1 MKKVTFTKIT
11 IQNFLSVGN
20 EPVSVDFKKGLHIIT
35 GNNKDKPDR
44 QNAVGKS
51 TVADAIY
58 FAIFGE
64 TLREI
69 KKDLITNN
77 ITGGK
82 TQVELKFTVDSPK
95 GCNKFH
101 IIRPL
106 SPTKVSVYKDEV
118 DKTRDSIANTTKYI
132 CDVLS
137 ASPAIFQNCVIMTV
151 NNTIPFMA
159 KNKVEKRKFIEDI
172 FGMEVFSKMISTL
185 RQEYNDIKR
194 EYDINYAKLDE
205 INKTLLNYNNQKQR
219 LIEKKEDKRKLYLER
234 QASNAAELKKLNED
248 LHKGSDI
255 ENINDIQ
262 STIDKLEAKIIQNDD
277 LKNNLVSD
285 SSNKKATIVHKKEI
299 FKKIGT
305 DSDSCP
311 VCLRLIQDHDKENI
325 DREKAVLRDEMI
337 LIAKE
342 VEEISTK
349 IQEVEEQ
356 KLRIKRAIQ
365 EKNKLLN
372 ETSLKIQNNN
382 NTNNRIIQLTKW
394 QSELVQDMEALN
406 EGRTEFDDLI
416 SETQDRINEVNSTV
430 STISKKLSTLDIV
443 KFIISEEG
451 VKSYIVNKLLELLNS
466 KLYYYLKKLDSN
478 SICIFDEYFEEQI
491 VNDKNKICSYF
502 NFSGAERKSI
512 DLACLFAFSD
522 IRRMQGGV
530 SYNIAIYDELFDS
543 SFDEKGIDLITD
555 ILKERVNTLDEC
567 SIVIS
572 HRKESIKAV
581 TGDVIFLEKENG
593 ITRRI
598 DYLDYLCK

>member
-20 EPVSVDFKKGLHIIT
+20 EPVSVDFRKGLHILT

-69 KKDLITNN
+69 KKELITNN

-82 TQVELKFTVDSPK
+82 TQVELEFNVDSPR
-95 GCNKFH
+95 GNNKFH
-101 IIRPL
+101 IVRTL
-106 SPTKVSVYKDEV
+106 SPTKVSIYKDGV
-118 DKTRDSIANTTKYI
+118 DKTRDSIVNTTKYI
-132 CDVLS
+132 CDVLG

-159 KNKVEKRKFIEDI
+159 KNKIEKRKFIEDI

-205 INKTLLNYNNQKQR
+205 INKTLQSYNNQKQK
-219 LIEKKEDKRKLYLER
+219 LLDKKEDKRKLYLER
-234 QASNAAELKKLNED
+234 QTSNANELEKLQKE
-248 LHKGSDI
+248 LQ
-255 ENINDIQ
+255 EEADIQ
-262 STIDKLEAKIIQNDD
+262 NIEDIQTTIDKLEEKLVTNDS
-277 LKNNLVSD
+277 LINTLVGD
-285 SSNKKATIVHKKEI
+285 SSNKKATIIHKKEI
-299 FKKIGT
+299 YKKIGT

-311 VCLRLIQDHDKENI
+311 VCLRPIQDHDKENI
-325 DREKAVLRDEMI
+325 KHEKNLLKEEIVV
-337 LIAKE
+337 IAKE
-342 VEEISTK
+342 VEDINAK
-349 IQEVEEQ
+349 IREVELQ
-356 KLRIKRAIQ
+356 KIKLKKAIQ
-365 EKNKLLN
+365 DKNKLIN
-372 ETSLKIQNNN
+372 ETSLKIQNNKN
-382 NTNNRIIQLTKW
+382 INKRIAQLNDWQKELIQDIETVNDTK
-394 QSELVQDMEALN
+394 
-406 EGRTEFDDLI
+406 TEFDDLI
-416 SETQDRINEVNSTV
+416 LEAQSRLDFANDAV
-430 STISKKLSTLDIV
+430 SNISKQLSTLDIV
-443 KFIISEEG
+443 KFVISEEG

-478 SICIFDEYFEEQI
+478 SVCVFDEYFEEQI

-581 TGDVIFLEKENG
+581 TGDVIYLEKQNG
-593 ITRRI
+593 ITRRV
-598 DYLDYLCK
+598 DYLDY

>member
-1 MKKVTFTKIT
+1 VLFRSI
-11 IQNFLSVGN
+11 L
-20 EPVSVDFKKGLHIIT
+20 T

-82 TQVELKFTVDSPK
+82 TQVELEFNVESPK
-95 GCNKFH
+95 GNNKFH
-101 IIRPL
+101 IVRTL
-106 SPTKVSVYKDEV
+106 SPTKVSVYKDGV

-151 NNTIPFMA
+151 NNTVPFMA
-159 KNKVEKRKFIEDI
+159 KNKIDKRKFIEDI

-194 EYDINYAKLDE
+194 DYDINFAKITE
-205 INKTLLNYNNQKQR
+205 INKTLLNYNNQKQK
-219 LIEKKEDKRKLYLER
+219 LLDKKEDKKKLYLER
-234 QASNAAELKKLNED
+234 QISNTKELED
-248 LHKGSDI
+248 LHKELLQEADIQNISDI
-255 ENINDIQ
+255 QI
-262 STIDKLEAKIIQNDD
+262 TIDKLEEK
-277 LKNNLVSD
+277 LTSSD
-285 SSNKKATIVHKKEI
+285 VLINELIGQSSNKKATIIHKKEI
-299 FKKIGT
+299 YKKMGT
-305 DSDSCP
+305 EGDSCP
-311 VCLRLIQDHDKENI
+311 VCLRSIQDHDKEHI
-325 DREKAVLRDEMI
+325 SREKQIIKDDIVS
-337 LIAKE
+337 IAKE
-342 VEEISTK
+342 VEDICAK
-349 IQEVEEQ
+349 IQEVEATKI
-356 KLRIKRAIQ
+356 KLKRAIQ
-365 EKNKLLN
+365 EKNKLIN
-372 ETSLKIQNNN
+372 ETSLKIQSNKNI
-382 NTNNRIIQLTKW
+382 NNRITQLNKW
-394 QSELVQDMEALN
+394 QDELIQDIEAISN
-406 EGRTEFDDLI
+406 NNTEFDDLI
-416 SETQDRINEVNSTV
+416 AETNNRVEELNSIV
-430 STISKKLSTLDIV
+430 SDISKQLGILDIV
-443 KFIISEEG
+443 KFVISEEG
-451 VKSYIVNKLLELLNS
+451 VKSYIVNKLLELLNN

-478 SICIFDEYFEEQI
+478 SVCVFDEYFEEQI

-555 ILKERVNTLDEC
+555 ILKERVNTLNEC

-593 ITRRI
+593 ITRRV
-598 DYLDYLCK
+598 DYLDF

>member
-101 IIRPL
+101 IIRTL

-248 LHKGSDI
+248 LQKGSDV

-406 EGRTEFDDLI
+406 EGKTEFDDLI
-416 SETQDRINEVNSTV
+416 SETQDRIDEVNSTV

-598 DYLDYLCK
+598 DYLDY

>member
-101 IIRPL
+101 IIRTL

-248 LHKGSDI
+248 LQKGSDV

-406 EGRTEFDDLI
+406 EGKTEFDDLI
-416 SETQDRINEVNSTV
+416 SETQDRIDEVNSTV

-443 KFIISEEG
+443 
-451 VKSYIVNKLLELLNS
+451 
-466 KLYYYLKKLDSN
+466 
-478 SICIFDEYFEEQI
+478 
-491 VNDKNKICSYF
+491 
-502 NFSGAERKSI
+502 
-512 DLACLFAFSD
+512 
-522 IRRMQGGV
+522 
-530 SYNIAIYDELFDS
+530 
-543 SFDEKGIDLITD
+543 
-555 ILKERVNTLDEC
+555 
-567 SIVIS
+567 
-572 HRKESIKAV
+572 
-581 TGDVIFLEKENG
+581 
-593 ITRRI
+593 
-598 DYLDYLCK
+598 

>member
-20 EPVSVDFKKGLHIIT
+20 EPVSVDFRKGLHIIT

-82 TQVELKFTVDSPK
+82 TQVELEFNVDSPK
-95 GCNKFH
+95 GKNKFH
-101 IIRPL
+101 IIRTL
-106 SPTKVSVYKDEV
+106 SPTKVSVYKDGV

-132 CDVLS
+132 SDVLS

-159 KNKVEKRKFIEDI
+159 KNKIEKRKFIEDI

-205 INKTLLNYNNQKQR
+205 VNKTLQNYNNQKQR

-234 QASNAAELKKLNED
+234 QESNALELKELNAELLKE
-248 LHKGSDI
+248 SDI
-255 ENINDIQ
+255 PNIDDIQ
-262 STIDKLEAKIIQNDD
+262 TTIDKLEDKLIENDD
-277 LKNNLVSD
+277 QKSSLVSD

-299 FKKIGT
+299 YKKIGS
-305 DSDSCP
+305 DSDTCP
-311 VCLRLIQDHDKENI
+311 VCLRSIQEHDKENI
-325 DREKAVLRDEMI
+325 AREKQLLKDEMI
-337 LIAKE
+337 FIAKDIE
-342 VEEISTK
+342 DINVK
-349 IQEVEEQ
+349 ILEVEEQ
-356 KLRIKRAIQ
+356 KLKIKRAIQ
-365 EKNKLLN
+365 EKNRLIN
-372 ETSLKIQNNN
+372 ETGLKIQSNKNIS
-382 NTNNRIIQLTKW
+382 NRITQLTKW
-394 QSELVQDMEALN
+394 QSELVQDIETLN
-406 EGRTEFDDLI
+406 ESKTEFDDLI
-416 SETQDRINEVNSTV
+416 SETQSRLDSINDTV
-430 STISKKLSTLDIV
+430 GTISKQLSTLDIV
-443 KFIISEEG
+443 KFVISEEG

-478 SICIFDEYFEEQI
+478 SVCVFDEYFEEQI

-581 TGDVIFLEKENG
+581 TGDVIFLEKQNG

-598 DYLDYLCK
+598 DYLDY

>member
-1 MKKVTFTKIT
+1 MKKIIFTKIT
-11 IQNFLSVGN
+11 IQNFLSVGT
-20 EPVSVDFKKGLHIIT
+20 EPVSVDFKKGLHILT

-82 TQVELKFTVDSPK
+82 TQVELEFNVESPK
-95 GCNKFH
+95 GNNKFH
-101 IIRPL
+101 IVRTL
-106 SPTKVSVYKDEV
+106 SPTKVSVYKDGV

-151 NNTIPFMA
+151 NNTVPFMA
-159 KNKVEKRKFIEDI
+159 KNKIDKRKFIEDI

-194 EYDINYAKLDE
+194 DYDINFAKITE
-205 INKTLLNYNNQKQR
+205 INKTLLNYNNQKQK
-219 LIEKKEDKRKLYLER
+219 LLDKKEDKKKLYLER
-234 QASNAAELKKLNED
+234 QVSNTKELED
-248 LHKGSDI
+248 LHKELLQEADIQNISDI
-255 ENINDIQ
+255 QI
-262 STIDKLEAKIIQNDD
+262 TIDKLEEK
-277 LKNNLVSD
+277 LTSSD
-285 SSNKKATIVHKKEI
+285 VLINELIGQSSNKKATIIHKKEI
-299 FKKIGT
+299 YKKMGT
-305 DSDSCP
+305 EGDSCP
-311 VCLRLIQDHDKENI
+311 VCLRSIQDHDKEHI
-325 DREKAVLRDEMI
+325 SREKQIIKDEI
-337 LIAKE
+337 VSIAKE
-342 VEEISTK
+342 VEEICSK
-349 IQEVEEQ
+349 IQEVEATKV
-356 KLRIKRAIQ
+356 KLKRAIQ
-365 EKNKLLN
+365 EKNKLIN
-372 ETSLKIQNNN
+372 ETSLKIQSNKNI
-382 NTNNRIIQLTKW
+382 NNRITQLNKW
-394 QSELVQDMEALN
+394 QDELIQDIEAISN
-406 EGRTEFDDLI
+406 NTTEFDDLI
-416 SETQDRINEVNSTV
+416 AETNDRVEELNSIV
-430 STISKKLSTLDIV
+430 SDISKQLGILDIV
-443 KFIISEEG
+443 KFVISEEG
-451 VKSYIVNKLLELLNS
+451 VKSYIVNKLLELLNN

-478 SICIFDEYFEEQI
+478 SVCVFDEYFEEQI

-555 ILKERVNTLDEC
+555 ILKERVNTLNEC

-593 ITRRI
+593 ITRRV
-598 DYLDYLCK
+598 DYLDF

>member
-1 MKKVTFTKIT
+1 MKKIIFTKIT
-11 IQNFLSVGN
+11 IQNFLSVGT
-20 EPVSVDFKKGLHIIT
+20 EPVSVDFKRGLHILT

-82 TQVELKFTVDSPK
+82 TQVELEFNVESPK
-95 GCNKFH
+95 GNNKFH
-101 IIRPL
+101 IVRTL
-106 SPTKVSVYKDEV
+106 SPTKVSVYKDGV

-151 NNTIPFMA
+151 NNTVPFMA
-159 KNKVEKRKFIEDI
+159 KNKIDKRKFIEDI

-194 EYDINYAKLDE
+194 DYDINFAKITE
-205 INKTLLNYNNQKQR
+205 INKTLLNYNNQKQK
-219 LIEKKEDKRKLYLER
+219 LLDKKEVKKKLYLER
-234 QASNAAELKKLNED
+234 QISNTKELED
-248 LHKGSDI
+248 LHKELLQEADIQNISDI
-255 ENINDIQ
+255 QI
-262 STIDKLEAKIIQNDD
+262 TIDKLEEK
-277 LKNNLVSD
+277 LTSSD
-285 SSNKKATIVHKKEI
+285 VLINELIGQSSNKKATIIHKKEI
-299 FKKIGT
+299 YKKMGT
-305 DSDSCP
+305 EGDSCP
-311 VCLRLIQDHDKENI
+311 VCLRSIQDHDKEHI
-325 DREKAVLRDEMI
+325 SREKQIIKDDIVS
-337 LIAKE
+337 IAKE
-342 VEEISTK
+342 VEDICAK
-349 IQEVEEQ
+349 IQEVEATKI
-356 KLRIKRAIQ
+356 KLKLAIQ
-365 EKNKLLN
+365 EKNKLIN
-372 ETSLKIQNNN
+372 ETSLKIQSNKNI
-382 NTNNRIIQLTKW
+382 NNRITQLNKW
-394 QSELVQDMEALN
+394 QDELIQDIEAISN
-406 EGRTEFDDLI
+406 NNTEFDDLI
-416 SETQDRINEVNSTV
+416 AETNNRVEELNSIV
-430 STISKKLSTLDIV
+430 SDISKQLGILDIV
-443 KFIISEEG
+443 KFVISEEG
-451 VKSYIVNKLLELLNS
+451 VKSYIVNKLLELLNN

-478 SICIFDEYFEEQI
+478 SVCVFDEYFEEQI

-555 ILKERVNTLDEC
+555 ILKERVNTLNEC

-593 ITRRI
+593 ITRRV
-598 DYLDYLCK
+598 DYLDF